1 MSTSDAVWLT
11 EADVV
16 ATIDLPTAITAVS
29 EAVAAGETERAAT
42 LPKTAI
48 SWDGGHTLHAL
59 GGRLERDGLAIV
71 GTKTWAHTA
80 GGATP
85 LLQLWDAHS
94 GALLAIVEAFAL
106 GQLRTASSS
115 AVATDRLADPEAHV
129 MAMIGTGRQSL
140 AQVAAVAAVRRL
152 TAVRVFSPTV
162 ENRRAFAERVA
173 AALPSVE
180 VTATDDVTS
189 AVAGADVITTATR
202 SRDPIIFAADLA
214 PGAHVNA
221 LGAITPERAELD
233 RSVVSAAGLVVSDS
247 PEVAQ
252 QLSGEVAGCS
262 ISSLGAVVTGAV
274 DRPAGISVFKAMGL
288 GLADIAVGH
297 ELLRRAAA
305 AGRGRPLPQPT
316 RATPDLFAS

>member
-1 MSTSDAVWLT
+1 MNERDAIWLT
-11 EADVV
+11 EADV
-16 ATIDLPTAITAVS
+16 ATLIDLPTAIAAVAA
-29 EAVAAGETERAAT
+29 AVAAGETESAAT

-59 GGRLERDGLAIV
+59 GGRLDRDDLSIV

-115 AVATDRLADPEAHV
+115 AVATDRLAATDATV

-140 AQVAAVAAVRRL
+140 AQVAAVAAVRPL
-152 TAVRVFSPTV
+152 TTVRVFSPTAA
-162 ENRRAFAERVA
+162 NREAFAERVA
-173 AALPSVE
+173 AALPAVE
-180 VTATDDVTS
+180 VTAAADVAT
-189 AVAGADVITTATR
+189 AVAGADVVTTATR
-202 SRDPIIFAADLA
+202 SRNPIVFAGDLTA
-214 PGAHVNA
+214 GAHVNA

-233 RSVVSAAGLVVSDS
+233 ASVVSAAALVVSDS
-247 PEVAQ
+247 PEIAE
-252 QLSGEVAGCS
+252 QLSGEVAGHPVA
-262 ISSLGAVVTGAV
+262 SLGSVVTGAV
-274 DRPAGISVFKAMGL
+274 SRPAGISVFKAMGL

-305 AGRGRPLPQPT
+305 AGTGRPLPQPT
-316 RATPDLFAS
+316 RSTPRLFT